1 MTKNAYIS
9 LLLLALA
16 GSAQADIYKCVDENG
31 HTTYTNEKAGTQ
43 SRGCTL
49 MSREQPVSTV
59 PAPARKSSSS
69 GNNGS
74 SANASPTTFPKVD
87 DSTQRN
93 RDNDRRKILEQEL
106 TNEEKL
112 LDTAKKDLAEQEAV
126 RQGDEKNYQKYLDRI
141 QRYKDS
147 VRLHERNIEA
157 IRKEIGNLK

>member
-16 GSAQADIYKCVDENG
+16 SSAQADIYKCVDENG

-43 SRGCTL
+43 ARGCTL
-49 MSREQPVSTV
+49 MSREQSVSTV
-59 PAPARKSSSS
+59 PAPARKSNS
-69 GNNGS
+69 GANG
-74 SANASPTTFPKVD
+74 TTATSTPSHFPKVD
-87 DSTQRN
+87 DSTQKT

-106 TNEEKL
+106 ANEEKL